1 MGRGNRRTRALEV
14 EDPAL
19 KLNLTNVD
27 AFHHT
32 YLVRVLTSIKPI
44 GQIVWAWNVGEW
56 PNSIRRTGRDAHLHL
71 HAEMVCPAH
80 VAGVRL
86 LSEPVPAGSNALT
99 VLPEW
104 QPRHRH
110 HDAMPQTFDR

>member
-19 KLNLTNVD
+19 KLNLRNVH

-44 GQIVWAWNVGEW
+44 GQIVWAWSVGEW
-56 PNSIRRTGRDAHLHL
+56 PRFP
-71 HAEMVCPAH
+71 PAYR
-80 VAGVRL
+80 A
-86 LSEPVPAGSNALT
+86 
-99 VLPEW
+99 
-104 QPRHRH
+104 
-110 HDAMPQTFDR
+110 